1 MEPTDIWFLDK
12 KYPKTNLP
20 LNRNSE
26 RIPRC
31 LRRGASCKKT
41 EVCIMGKNKKTKI
54 LLLALLLSVLLT
66 GVSFATPGGHG
77 GGSSGDGSTAGQ
89 KKTDQ
94 VKTYTRTE
102 LEDFFSGLPD
112 GIRELVIDKQE
123 GKPRT
128 PAQLNLIRNIFLDA
142 DKFRNESEAAM
153 WEAYE
158 EVAVVLDQAGQNAEL
173 VLAVTTGGTSTFV
186 TQTLF
191 GATRAGVNEY
201 SKGKSTE
208 DILQAVAVAVSVDSI
223 MSNVGKLKNIG
234 DRGGKLVDMVS
245 RAAKLNK
252 NPKVAK
258 YLMKVGIK
266 AGVYKAGE
274 KLTKDAIGA
283 ILNAMATGVR
293 KIEVS
298 NSTPPTYQG
307 NPNIYRNQAGI
318 W

>member
-1 MEPTDIWFLDK
+1 MSTS
-12 KYPKTNLP
+12 KTL
-20 LNRNSE
+20 
-26 RIPRC
+26 
-31 LRRGASCKKT
+31 
-41 EVCIMGKNKKTKI
+41 KI
-54 LLLALLLSVLLT
+54 LLISGFLLLLT
-66 GVSFATPGGHG
+66 AGLTFACNGGGGGGGGG
-77 GGSSGDGSTAGQ
+77 GGSDSSASTTPPP
-89 KKTDQ
+89 KKTDE
-94 VKTYTRTE
+94 VKTYTREE

-112 GIRELVIDKQE
+112 GVRDMIISKQE

-142 DKFRNESEAAM
+142 EKFKNESE
-153 WEAYE
+153 EAIWKSYE

-173 VLAVTTGGTSTFV
+173 VLAFTTGGTSTFV
-186 TQTLF
+186 TGTLF

-208 DILQAVAVAVSVDSI
+208 DIIQAIAVAVSVDGI
-223 MSNVGKLKNIG
+223 MNNVGQLKKLG

-266 AGVYKAGE
+266 AGLYKQGE
-274 KLTKDAIGA
+274 KLTKDTIGA
-283 ILNAMATGVR
+283 ILNSMATGIR
-293 KIEVS
+293 NAEVN
-298 NSTPPTYQG
+298 NSTPATYEG
-307 NPNIYRNQAGI
+307 DRNIYRNQAGI